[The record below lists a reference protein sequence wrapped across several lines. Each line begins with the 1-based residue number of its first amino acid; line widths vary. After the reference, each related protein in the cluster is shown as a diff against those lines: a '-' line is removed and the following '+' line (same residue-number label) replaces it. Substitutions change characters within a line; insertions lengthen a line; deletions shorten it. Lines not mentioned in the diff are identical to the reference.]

1 MPAEKDLTILLKTMK
16 PELRAGEFVFCTVD
30 DFATIDINE
39 IIMLFKEEEAYT
51 IILKKQLAE
60 KLKLNY
66 SFVASWITLT
76 VHSSLE
82 GVGFT
87 AAFSKALADEG
98 IGCNVVAAYFHDH
111 IFVDIKNAQRA
122 MVVLLNLSNDS
133 LT

>member
-16 PELRAGEFVFCTVD
+16 PKLHAGEFVFCTVD

-111 IFVDIKNAQRA
+111 IFVDIKDAERA